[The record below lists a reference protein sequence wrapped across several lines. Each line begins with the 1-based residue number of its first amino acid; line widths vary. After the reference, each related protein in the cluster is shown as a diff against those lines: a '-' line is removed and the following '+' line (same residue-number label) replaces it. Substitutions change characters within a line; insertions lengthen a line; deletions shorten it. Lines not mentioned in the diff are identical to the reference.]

1 MGVRVVGPE
10 RCESLSR
17 RGGRQHGGG
26 GPARAVL
33 RGRAGVVG
41 PGAGGVPATF
51 TTNLG
56 GAIRG
61 GMVQHGRMPSS
72 PRFKFTAAIV
82 AAVLGFVV
90 TLMAPESA
98 DIAPTGASGAAPKR

>member
-1 MGVRVVGPE
+1 
-10 RCESLSR
+10 
-17 RGGRQHGGG
+17 
-26 GPARAVL
+26 
-33 RGRAGVVG
+33 
-41 PGAGGVPATF
+41 
-51 TTNLG
+51 
-56 GAIRG
+56 
-61 GMVQHGRMPSS
+61 MVQHGRMPSS